1 MTNTTTAYDHLLL
14 ELRPRPIRSK
24 LAYRRAL
31 GHVERL
37 MSKPVLSRPESEM
50 VELLSTL
57 IEQYEEVEYPTKRGR
72 AKSDS
77 AEKKFRPP
85 PPNGW
90 ESPKSCYY
98 LPRNSPLSAN
108 CNWQAEGVA
117 RREKTRLPVFC
128 WPSANSLAW
137 RKGGVQSRYVVC
149 V

>member
-24 LAYRRAL
+24 SAYRRVL

-72 AKSDS
+72 SKIGFGGEKTPTPSAKSVADS
-77 AEKKFRPP
+77 
-85 PPNGW
+85 
-90 ESPKSCYY
+90 KSCYY
-98 LPRNSPLSAN
+98 FPRNSPLSAN
-108 CNWQAEGVA
+108 SNWQAEGVGHREEFA
-117 RREKTRLPVFC
+117 SRRPRVSASPRLPPLTSDF
-128 WPSANSLAW
+128 
-137 RKGGVQSRYVVC
+137 
-149 V
+149 

>member
-57 IEQYEEVEYPTKRGR
+57 IEQYEEAEYPTPDCSTAEMLEHLLEVRALRQAQLAREAGIPRSVITMALPGR
-72 AKSDS
+72 PAIS
-77 AEKKFRPP
+77 
-85 PPNGW
+85 
-90 ESPKSCYY
+90 
-98 LPRNSPLSAN
+98 
-108 CNWQAEGVA
+108 QATAVKVA
-117 RREKTRLPVFC
+117 RYCHEPLHFFVE
-128 WPSANSLAW
+128 
-137 RKGGVQSRYVVC
+137 G
-149 V
+149 

>member
-37 MSKPVLSRPESEM
+37 MSKPVLSRPEGEM

-72 AKSDS
+72 SKIGFGGEKIPTPSAKSVADS
-77 AEKKFRPP
+77 
-85 PPNGW
+85 
-90 ESPKSCYY
+90 KS
-98 LPRNSPLSAN
+98 
-108 CNWQAEGVA
+108 
-117 RREKTRLPVFC
+117 
-128 WPSANSLAW
+128 
-137 RKGGVQSRYVVC
+137 
-149 V
+149 

>member
-57 IEQYEEVEYPTKRGR
+57 IEQYEEVEYPTPDCSAAEMLEHLLEVRALSKAQLARDAGIPRSVITNVLAGR
-72 AKSDS
+72 RAISKTT
-77 AEKKFRPP
+77 AVKLARYFHV
-85 PPNGW
+85 
-90 ESPKSCYY
+90 
-98 LPRNSPLSAN
+98 PLHFFVEA
-108 CNWQAEGVA
+108 G
-117 RREKTRLPVFC
+117 
-128 WPSANSLAW
+128 
-137 RKGGVQSRYVVC
+137 
-149 V
+149 